1 MARAEIISI
10 ALGADLFKIEP
21 SYKNL
26 YVMLWRIAKIQDP
39 LILCRLTFTTL
50 HCNPPIM
57 VYYQI
62 TFKFDRLICKRYF
75 WPLGYDIV
83 RFGNMIN

>member
-26 YVMLWRIAKIQDP
+26 YVMLWRVAKIQDP
-39 LILCRLTFTTL
+39 LILHVKMDLYHFAL
-50 HCNPPIM
+50 
-57 VYYQI
+57 
-62 TFKFDRLICKRYF
+62 
-75 WPLGYDIV
+75 
-83 RFGNMIN
+83 